1 MQRDSH
7 AAGRAR
13 KPGLNSGTRLRGRS
27 RKKRKASNC
36 PTYDPKFGAKNRA
49 KCLRDTAGEK
59 GTRGPQPAPGGQ
71 ARGSHARY
79 SPVFWRQTRC
89 EKERSEGL
97 RHLYTAL
104 PPLGE
109 KGGAS
114 TRHDFPSLPRAT
126 STRHPSERRPLP
138 PLSGDRGR
146 CAFSLLKGT
155 RRLAHAPLDPGD
167 DESEGWEAGTR
178 DPWILG

>member
-104 PPLGE
+104 PPPSGKRAELV
-109 KGGAS
+109 
-114 TRHDFPSLPRAT
+114 HDTTFPVYPA
-126 STRHPSERRPLP
+126 P
-138 PLSGDRGR
+138 PPP
-146 CAFSLLKGT
+146 GT
-155 RRLAHAPLDPGD
+155 RANAVPFPHCPGTVGD
-167 DESEGWEAGTR
+167 VRSAY
-178 DPWILG
+178 